1 MNSEGRWGLIDPS
14 GVCAQT
20 QLERLEISTSNLECR
35 NGFKSFCCL
44 VPEYLI
50 ATWKEVKYGLK
61 KDATEFIVCTR
72 HCNCVYCRRL
82 NFEKQNKSNY
92 SLRDSENKLVV
103 PFPGTIAT

>member
-50 ATWKEVKYGLK
+50 ATRKEVKYGLK

-72 HCNCVYCRRL
+72 FL
-82 NFEKQNKSNY
+82 KSKI
-92 SLRDSENKLVV
+92 SQTIPLRTQKTNLLS
-103 PFPGTIAT
+103 PFQEL